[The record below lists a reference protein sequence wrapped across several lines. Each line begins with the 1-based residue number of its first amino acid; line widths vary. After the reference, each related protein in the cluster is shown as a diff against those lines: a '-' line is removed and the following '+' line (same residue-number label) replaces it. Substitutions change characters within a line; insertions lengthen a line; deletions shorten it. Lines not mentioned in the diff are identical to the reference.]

1 MRALSTTIPDA
12 KMVATPGR
20 IVAKIIKTES
30 TTAGE
35 HGESLA
41 FAVRHMELD
50 FHAPARIDDLLEVE
64 TRLREARG
72 ARLVLD
78 QSIRRGGTLLFHASV
93 TVVVISAQG
102 RPRRLP
108 AGLAERLAQPA
119 CQRSAIRHH
128 EPRPLLGHWARVV
141 SLEPHRAKPVG
152 LELLGRPRAMR
163 AARID

>member
-1 MRALSTTIPDA
+1 MAGGHDTGSRGEADWPDLAGRLTDDGHVLPVRIYYEDTDFSGVVYHAAYLKFAERGRSDFLRLCGIHHAAL
-12 KMVATPGR
+12 
-20 IVAKIIKTES
+20 E
-30 TTAGE
+30 AGE

-108 AGLAERLAQPA
+108 AGLAERLAQP
-119 CQRSAIRHH
+119 
-128 EPRPLLGHWARVV
+128 G
-141 SLEPHRAKPVG
+141 
-152 LELLGRPRAMR
+152 GRP
-163 AARID
+163 